1 MKRKGK
7 SMYCPN
13 CGTQIP
19 DEAKFCPTCGGPIG
33 AGPASEDWQPV
44 DQSVYPDANA
54 AGQMPGF
61 YSAPSVSSAYQP
73 VAPNVAGAAVAPG
86 AASAAG
92 AAAYGGPNVNP
103 GDGGAKRKRNI
114 VIAVAAA
121 VAVALCAIVGAFFL
135 VGGNSQSEDSFPI
148 EFSVN
153 AAGLDTST
161 GTKVPIKVSGTTEK
175 GETVD
180 KVVYVGNG
188 ASSPKFAAGTYTVSV
203 YASPIASDGTIYDV
217 SSAKTELTILSDGK
231 AEKQP
236 SLTISPIEASKV
248 TAEQIEAA
256 YQAAKDGGADSAE
269 AAEKLKDAATARMD
283 EAKKQEQ
290 AASDAAQT
298 TTQQPAT
305 QGQTPTT
312 SDSAANSVEA
322 ANEAKVQAA
331 FDQGKQV
338 FFGTVYVCSSDD
350 EVASVT
356 GTKNPNPNSKYSVSQ
371 TTVVMVFDATD
382 SVRAVVEGRTSTRD
396 ATCMRLPSDMAG
408 YAGQHIAA
416 AAAESQLGWPQ
427 DTSVPLGAPIMR
439 SGEVLY
445 AD

>member
-1 MKRKGK
+1 
-7 SMYCPN
+7 MYCPT
-13 CGTQIP
+13 CGTQVP
-19 DEAKFCPTCGGPIG
+19 DEAKFCPTCGGSIG
-33 AGPASEDWQPV
+33 AGQEPVGWQPA
-44 DQSVYPDANA
+44 DQMAYPGANA
-54 AGQMPGF
+54 QGQTPEF
-61 YSAPSVSSAYQP
+61 YGAPSVSGAYQP
-73 VAPNVAGAAVAPG
+73 AAPNGAGATGAAGAVG
-86 AASAAG
+86 AAS
-92 AAAYGGPNVNP
+92 YGDPGVNP

-114 VIAVAAA
+114 AIAVVVA
-121 VAVALCAIVGAFFL
+121 VAVALCAIVGVFFL
-135 VGGNSQSEDSFPI
+135 VSGNSQSDDSFPI

-175 GETVD
+175 GESVD

-188 ASSPKFAAGTYTVSV
+188 AASPKFAAGTYTVSV

-217 SSAKTELTILSDGK
+217 SSAKTELTISSDGK

-283 EAKKQEQ
+283 DAKKQEQ
-290 AASDAAQT
+290 AASDAAQA
-298 TTQQPAT
+298 TQQPST
-305 QGQTPTT
+305 QDQVPTT

-350 EVASVT
+350 EVARVT
-356 GTKNPNPNSKYSVSQ
+356 GTNNPNAKSKYSVSQ

-396 ATCMRLPSDMAG
+396 ATCMRLPSDMAS

-427 DTSVPLGAPIMR
+427 DTSAPLGAPIMR